1 MREFNAL
8 RKVYDHA
15 GDEEWLRTSIIATS
29 IINPNITK
37 KSDRLKLDHFVP
49 KRSRGQSEPKKP
61 TSDPLAV
68 LARIRAVQAQI
79 DAGVVKFPKAK

>member
-1 MREFNAL
+1 VKRHHEAEDTQWM
-8 RKVYDHA
+8 
-15 GDEEWLRTSIIATS
+15 RTSIIATS
-29 IINPNITK
+29 VINPNITK

-79 DAGVVKFPKAK
+79 DAGLVKFPKAK